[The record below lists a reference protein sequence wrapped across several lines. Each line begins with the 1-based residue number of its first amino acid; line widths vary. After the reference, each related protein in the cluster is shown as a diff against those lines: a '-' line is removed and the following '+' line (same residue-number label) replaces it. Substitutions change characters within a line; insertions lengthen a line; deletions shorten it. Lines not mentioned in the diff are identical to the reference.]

1 MTLDDI
7 VQFSGQTAEDVRQWQ
22 ELGLVP
28 KGDEFGA
35 EELERIGLV
44 SFAARRGIPPE
55 EMARYCAEHGDW
67 LDVFVRWAIPSG
79 QGTAYDRDELARR
92 AELDPDTFAKLMAA
106 AGLRD
111 RQYGYEDDLE
121 AVRLIATAL
130 KFGFP
135 LQPLLQI
142 ARVMSDSLGR
152 VSEAMVRLF
161 HVHVHEQFRAQGLS
175 GPELMAATENLAD
188 PMSELVDPLVMY
200 LHRKAWERANREDMI
215 LHLLEEAAPPSAEP
229 GEIVRTILF
238 VDLSSFTPLTEAMGD
253 AAAAR
258 IVERFSDMVRD
269 TAADCDGQVLKQ
281 IGDEFMLVFP
291 DPQRAVSFG
300 VGIQRAAA
308 AEPRFPALR
317 IGAQSGSILYRE
329 GDYVGANVN
338 LAARVTSAAAR
349 NQFLVTDAVHQAV
362 ELEGINFH
370 GVGSR
375 SLKGVSEAVELYE
388 VRTGDGRTLRAAD
401 PVCGMQLDEETSEAR
416 LAWEGRP
423 LLFCS
428 ENCLRRFLE
437 SPGRYDVGPVED
449 GNAHE

>member
-1 MTLDDI
+1 MTLDEI
-7 VQFSGQTAEDVRQWQ
+7 ARFSGEPAETIRHWQ
-22 ELGLVP
+22 GLGLLP
-28 KGDEFGA
+28 RGDEFSA
-35 EELERIGLV
+35 EDLERVGLV
-44 SFAARRGIPPE
+44 SFAARRGVSPE
-55 EMARYCAEHGDW
+55 DMARYCEEHGDW
-67 LDVFVRWAIPSG
+67 LEVFVRWGVRPG
-79 QGTAYDRDELARR
+79 QEIAYDREELARR
-92 AELDPDTFAKLMAA
+92 ADLDPEILEKILSS

-111 RQYGYEDDLE
+111 RQYGYDEDLQT
-121 AVRLIATAL
+121 AQQIAIAL

-135 LQPLLQI
+135 LEPLLQI

-175 GPELMAATENLAD
+175 GAELMAASENLAD
-188 PMSELVDPLVMY
+188 PLSELVEPFLMY
-200 LHRKAWERANREDMI
+200 LHHKAWERANREDMI
-215 LHLLEEAAPPSAEP
+215 LHLLEEQAPPSAEP
-229 GEIVRTILF
+229 GEITRTILF

-269 TAADCDGQVLKQ
+269 AAADCDGQVLKQ

-291 DPQRAVSFG
+291 DPQRAVWFG
-300 VGIQRAAA
+300 VGIRRVAA

-338 LAARVTSAAAR
+338 IAARVTAAAER
-349 NQFLVTDAVHQAV
+349 NQFLVTSAV
-362 ELEGINFH
+362 LEGVDSEDVQFQS
-370 GVGSR
+370 VGNR
-375 SLKGVSEAVELYE
+375 ELKGVSEPLELFE
-388 VRTGDGRTLRAAD
+388 VRSGDDGATRAAD
-401 PVCGMQLDEETSEAR
+401 PVCGMQLDDDTAEAR
-416 LAWEGRP
+416 LVWEGRP

-437 SPGRYDVGPVED
+437 NPSRYLPAEAKSDSS
-449 GNAHE
+449 

>member
-1 MTLDDI
+1 VNLDE
-7 VQFSGQTAEDVRQWQ
+7 VARFTGEQAEDIRRWQ
-22 ELGLVP
+22 ELGLV
-28 KGDEFGA
+28 A
-35 EELERIGLV
+35 EGNDFDAEDLERIGLV
-44 SFAARRGIPPE
+44 SFAARRGVGPE
-55 EMARYCAEHGDW
+55 EMARYCAEQGDW
-67 LDVFVRWAIPSG
+67 LDVFVRWGVPPGENA
-79 QGTAYDRDELARR
+79 AYDRDELARR
-92 AELDPDTFAKLMAA
+92 AELDPDLFARILAA

-121 AVRLIATAL
+121 MARLVATAL

-135 LQPLLQI
+135 LEALLQI
-142 ARVMSDSLGR
+142 VRVASDSLGR

-161 HVHVHEQFRAQGLS
+161 HVHVHEQLRAQGLS
-175 GPELMAATENLAD
+175 GPELMAATQNLAD
-188 PMSELVDPLVMY
+188 PMSDLVEPTVMY

-258 IVERFSDMVRD
+258 IVERFSELVRD
-269 TAADCDGQVLKQ
+269 NAADCDGQVLKQ

-300 VGIQRAAA
+300 VGVQRAAG

-317 IGAQSGSILYRE
+317 IGAQSGPILYRE

-338 LAARVTSAAAR
+338 LAARVTSAAER
-349 NQFLVTDAVHQAV
+349 NQFLVTDAVREAV
-362 ELEGINFH
+362 DLEGIEFED
-370 GVGSR
+370 VGSR
-375 SLKGVSEAVELYE
+375 ALKGVSEPVELYE
-388 VRTGDGRTLRAAD
+388 VRSGVRRAMRAAD
-401 PVCGMQLDEETSEAR
+401 PVCGMELDEETAEAR
-416 LAWEGRP
+416 LAWEGQP

-428 ENCLRRFLE
+428 QNCLRLFLE
-437 SPGRYDVGPVED
+437 NPGRHVAGPAED
-449 GNAHE
+449 DSSP

>member
-1 MTLDDI
+1 MTLDDV
-7 VQFSGQTAEDVRQWQ
+7 VQFSGETAEELRRWQ
-22 ELGLVP
+22 QLGLLP
-28 KGDEFGA
+28 EGDDFGA
-35 EELERIGLV
+35 EELERLGLIR
-44 SFAARRGIPPE
+44 FAARRGVSPD
-55 EMARYCAEHGDW
+55 EMARDCEEHGDW
-67 LDVFVRWAIPSG
+67 LEVFARWGTRPGQDVAFSL
-79 QGTAYDRDELARR
+79 DELAQR
-92 AELDPDTFAKLMAA
+92 AELDPDVLEKLLGA

-111 RQYGYEDDLE
+111 RNYGYEDDLE
-121 AVRLIATAL
+121 MARLVATAL

-135 LQPLLQI
+135 LEALLQI
-142 ARVMSDSLGR
+142 VRVASDSLGR

-161 HVHVHEQFRAQGLS
+161 HVHVHEQLRAQGLS
-175 GPELMAATENLAD
+175 GPELMAATQNLAD
-188 PMSELVDPLVMY
+188 PMSDLVEPTVLY

-258 IVERFSDMVRD
+258 IVERFSELVRD
-269 TAADCDGQVLKQ
+269 NAADCDGQVLKQ

-300 VGIQRAAA
+300 VGVQRAAG

-317 IGAQSGSILYRE
+317 IGAQSGPILYRE

-338 LAARVTSAAAR
+338 LAARVTSAAER
-349 NQFLVTDAVHQAV
+349 NQFLVTDAVREAV
-362 ELEGINFH
+362 DLEGIEFED
-370 GVGSR
+370 VGSR

-401 PVCGMQLDEETSEAR
+401 PVCGMELDEETSEAR

-437 SPGRYDVGPVED
+437 SPGRYDVGPVEA

>member
-1 MTLDDI
+1 VNVDEVARFTGEQSENIRHL
-7 VQFSGQTAEDVRQWQ
+7 QR
-22 ELGLVP
+22 LGLVSE
-28 KGDEFGA
+28 GDEFGA
-35 EELERIGLV
+35 EDLERIGLV

-67 LDVFVRWAIPSG
+67 LDVFVRWAVPPG
-79 QGTAYDRDELARR
+79 QSTAYDRDELARR
-92 AELDPDTFAKLMAA
+92 AELDPDIFAKLLAA
-106 AGLRD
+106 AGMRD

-121 AVRLIATAL
+121 AAHLIATAL

-135 LQPLLQI
+135 LEPLLQI

-152 VSEAMVRLF
+152 ISEAMVRLF

-175 GPELMAATENLAD
+175 GPALMAATQNLAD
-188 PMSELVDPLVMY
+188 PMSELVDPLVIY

-215 LHLLEEAAPPSAEP
+215 LHLLEDAAPPSAEP

-258 IVERFSDMVRD
+258 VVERFSDMVRD

-308 AEPRFPALR
+308 SEPRFPALR

-329 GDYVGANVN
+329 GDYIGANVN
-338 LAARVTSAAAR
+338 LAARVTSAAKR
-349 NQFLVTDAVHQAV
+349 NQFLVTDAVRDAV
-362 ELEGINFH
+362 DLEGIRFE

-375 SLKGVSEAVELYE
+375 SLKGVSEPVDLYE
-388 VRTGDGRTLRAAD
+388 VLTSDGRVLRTAD
-401 PVCGMQLDEETSEAR
+401 PVCGMELDEASADAE
-416 LAWEGRP
+416 LAWRGRR

-428 ENCLRRFLE
+428 EECLRRFLANPE
-437 SPGRYDVGPVED
+437 RYVPSGTSET
-449 GNAHE
+449 GGG